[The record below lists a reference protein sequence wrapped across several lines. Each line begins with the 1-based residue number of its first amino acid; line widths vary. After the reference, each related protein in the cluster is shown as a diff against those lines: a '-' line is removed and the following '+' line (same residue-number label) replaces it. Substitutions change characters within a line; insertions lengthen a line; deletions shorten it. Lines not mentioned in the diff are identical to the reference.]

1 MTEHLE
7 NARRLI
13 AADPNLAG
21 FQVSLDGDELHLAKG
36 DDSFARLIPVDTS
49 GHWRIEAFHNEKRWE
64 RIDFTGPLKECLELI
79 SASPHYFYWGR

>member
-13 AADPNLAG
+13 AADANLAG

-36 DDSFARLIPVDTS
+36 DESFARLIPVDDG
-49 GHWRIEAFHNEKRWE
+49 GHSR
-64 RIDFTGPLKECLELI
+64 
-79 SASPHYFYWGR
+79 SAWS